1 MTSVVFMGRKD
12 VSAQCLAWLS
22 QINNVKVVAVL
33 TDNHLS
39 ISPTS
44 EKARELNIPIL
55 TLEELIESVKN
66 NQIQFD
72 IAFSMLYWR
81 KIPNSLIQHAKKGII
96 NFHPAPLPEYKGTA
110 GYNLAIL
117 EGLEKWSVTAHYV
130 DESIDTGSII
140 KLSTF
145 DIDKNNETAK
155 SLEKISRVYL
165 FDLFRD
171 VSTKALDSVGLLDT
185 KPNNGGRYISRQ
197 KMEEMKKIDIK
208 CDDIDRKIRA
218 FWFPPYDGAYI
229 EINNKKYTLINRE
242 ILETLADSSASSLFT
257 KEENKK
263 C

>member
-1 MTSVVFMGRKD
+1 MISVVFMGRKD

-22 QINNVKVVAVL
+22 EINNVKIVAVL

-55 TLEELIESVKN
+55 TLEELVDSVINK
-66 NQIQFD
+66 QIHFD

-81 KIPNSLIQHAKKGII
+81 KIPNSLIKYAKKGII

-117 EGLEKWSVTAHYV
+117 EGLDEWSVTAHYV
-130 DESIDTGSII
+130 DESIDTGRII
-140 KLSTF
+140 KLITF
-145 DIDKNNETAK
+145 GINKNHETAK
-155 SLEKISRVYL
+155 SLEKMSRGYL
-165 FDLFRD
+165 FDLFKE
-171 VSTKALDSVGLLDT
+171 VSYKALYSEEFLNT
-185 KPNNGGRYISRQ
+185 EPNIGGRYISRK
-197 KMEEMKKIDIK
+197 KMEEKTQFDISK
-208 CDDIDRKIRA
+208 DDIDRKIRA

-229 EINNKKYTLINRE
+229 EINNKKYTLLNRE
-242 ILETLADSSASSLFT
+242 ILETLAESSASSLFT
-257 KEENKK
+257 QEESKK